1 MAMIRARDRV
11 DSDAPMRLVYS
22 VRSPDEVLYAAELSD
37 RRAAGLPVDLVY
49 TRRAPAGQPIG
60 RLDARAVRAAAPVGQ
75 LPLLYVCGPTG
86 FVEAVASAL
95 VDAGHQE
102 ALIRTERFGPSGG

>member
-1 MAMIRARDRV
+1 MTHLALCARV
-11 DSDAPMRLVYS
+11 HSSASKMSL
-22 VRSPDEVLYAAELSD
+22 L
-37 RRAAGLPVDLVY
+37 AGFP
-49 TRRAPAGQPIG
+49 RAPAGQPIG